1 MSTRPVIAAAALAL
15 LFGCAG
21 GTSRSSRTPGPA
33 LQAAPHTLSSI
44 AGDYRLVAV
53 DGKAIPF
60 AQPPRARETD
70 ASSWPVVAGKL
81 VLRPDGTFLMET
93 TYDTNADGAR
103 SFAFKGSCF
112 GAGEAFSM
120 VWDGG
125 GQTPLTI
132 RGDTV
137 VINKQNTLFAYLR

>member
-15 LFGCAG
+15 LVGCAG
-21 GTSRSSRTPGPA
+21 GTSQSSRTSGPA
-33 LQAAPHTLSSI
+33 PQSSPHTLASI

-60 AQPPRARETD
+60 AQPSRARD
-70 ASSWPVVAGKL
+70 AADAWPVVAGKL

-112 GAGEAFSM
+112 GAGDAFSM

-137 VINKQNTLFAYLR
+137 VISKQNTRFSYLR

>member
-21 GTSRSSRTPGPA
+21 GTSQSSRTSGPT
-33 LQAAPHTLSSI
+33 LRGSPHTLASI

-53 DGKAIPF
+53 DGRAIPF
-60 AQPPRARETD
+60 AQPSRSRD
-70 ASSWPVVAGKL
+70 AAEASWPIVAGKL

-112 GAGEAFSM
+112 GAGDAFSM

-137 VINKQNTLFAYLR
+137 VINKQNTLFSYLR